1 MESGFENVK
10 FEKCI
15 FLSFLEDEYNS
26 LYTKLIT
33 QSGLLNSILI
43 SYCNSKNLDVIEG
56 LNEKE
61 KEILLEGIRTKY
73 IDVDYIYY
81 FFKFPKNKKAYNIYE
96 LDLYNAIFF
105 NNLNSQLNVS
115 VENLSEEEIEKII
128 KKRDDL
134 SILPS
139 VIFEN
144 KKLLTIAYNKEQA
157 IFMNTI
163 EKKYDLIN
171 NFKQFSKLK
180 VKLEKVDKYI
190 YYEIM
195 KKYFERKYNDID
207 ALDKGQKNELR
218 LKLVKLFKDKVTFFK
233 EMFLNENDLV
243 TIEEM
248 RNIND
253 LTIIYEITNENKIND
268 VYIKECM
275 KYNKYNLKSFI
286 IKFLK
291 NMSNNKSI
299 KNNEWYKLI
308 YESINY
314 QKYNFTEQERKRLF
328 NISKV
333 KLGLDN
339 LENFRKYIL
348 KTNYYANFLDV
359 HYISLIDSNASE
371 QIKDY
376 IYL

>member
-1 MESGFENVK
+1 
-10 FEKCI
+10 
-15 FLSFLEDEYNS
+15 
-26 LYTKLIT
+26 
-33 QSGLLNSILI
+33 
-43 SYCNSKNLDVIEG
+43 
-56 LNEKE
+56 
-61 KEILLEGIRTKY
+61 
-73 IDVDYIYY
+73 
-81 FFKFPKNKKAYNIYE
+81 
-96 LDLYNAIFF
+96 
-105 NNLNSQLNVS
+105 
-115 VENLSEEEIEKII
+115 
-128 KKRDDL
+128 
-134 SILPS
+134 
-139 VIFEN
+139 
-144 KKLLTIAYNKEQA
+144 
-157 IFMNTI
+157 MNTI

-171 NFKQFSKLK
+171 NFEQFSKLK

-275 KYNKYNLKSFI
+275 KYNKYNSKSFI

-299 KNNEWYKLI
+299 NNEWYKLI

-314 QKYNFTEQERKRLF
+314 QKYNFTEQEWKRLF

-376 IYL
+376 IYICKKYNFVSDEGIDKINDCNTYNILNEQMRERMFDRKHYYTYIVSTILEKGIFAIEEEKFNQLKEYYVKHFIANKECNYKIGENMKLFLYENVNMTDLNKEQLKRFITLSQKKRNNLCCNRYR